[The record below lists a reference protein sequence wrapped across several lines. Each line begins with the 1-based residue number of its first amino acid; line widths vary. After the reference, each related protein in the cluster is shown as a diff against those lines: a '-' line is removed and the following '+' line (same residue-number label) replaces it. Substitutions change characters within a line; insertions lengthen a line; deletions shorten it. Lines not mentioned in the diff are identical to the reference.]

1 MLDSLE
7 FSPALVRTALWDVV
21 AWNNAATITLTD
33 YAKLA
38 PEERN
43 ILKLLFGKSPARA
56 HMIHW
61 ERDARSA
68 VAAFRSEAAR
78 AGNTEM
84 VQALV
89 AEISSL
95 SPEFAAIWRDYAV
108 QNYGEGLKHIRH
120 ATAGDLALEYSSF
133 AIDGRPDLGL
143 VIFNPA
149 TADDKER
156 LQALIAS
163 RRAAK

>member
-1 MLDSLE
+1 
-7 FSPALVRTALWDVV
+7 
-21 AWNNAATITLTD
+21 
-33 YAKLA
+33 
-38 PEERN
+38 
-43 ILKLLFGKSPARA
+43 
-56 HMIHW
+56 
-61 ERDARSA
+61 
-68 VAAFRSEAAR
+68 
-78 AGNTEM
+78 M